1 MQKPPKHSRA
11 VFILGSVAPHANKS
25 VVPQSPAVLSD
36 DDRQVL
42 AELGLP
48 PDKWDNLN
56 VLLTMHNRVEA
67 YDVFSVQVSKPGME
81 LSRSYVLEQIKYILM
96 NSVKKGG
103 GIRVAI
109 YYYGYSLYQYYILQY
124 DIVY

>member
-11 VFILGSVAPHANKS
+11 VFILGSVALNSNKS
-25 VVPQSPAVLSD
+25 VVPQSPAVLSG

-42 AELGLP
+42 TELGLP

-56 VLLTMHNRVEA
+56 VLQAMYNRTEA

-81 LSRSYVLEQIKYILM
+81 LSRTYVLKQVEYLLM
-96 NSVKKGG
+96 NSAKKEGG
-103 GIRVAI
+103 KEQQSTII
-109 YYYGYSLYQYYILQY
+109 
-124 DIVY
+124 